1 MAVSTRTLLQ
11 CVNGVTDQLQV
22 RATGTLTAA
31 ATATV
36 TCGTSPF
43 KTQRTDASSKKYE
56 GDQIYLEAAAANV
69 TPNPQGIALYAA
81 STGVFTPDVAWANAP
96 GATLVFDILLRGVSR
111 QLVIDA
117 INDTLRQQFYETTVP
132 LTWVVDGDMETS
144 GVGSWTASNA
154 TLSKVTGVD
163 NVYAGPQ
170 SLRVLATGAA
180 GYAQSSTI
188 YVDPTYAG
196 PWHGRAYVRADIGTA
211 RLIPYDVTN
220 SAAISVSTAL
230 SDWTLRGYGIIDFTF
245 TLPTTCEALAFRLE
259 SLASADDTYWN
270 RLIAHPVGAV
280 EYPAPDWLVREDQVR
295 SVNDTWLS
303 GYRPERDDW
312 ESIPY
317 RLLADHSNPN
327 RRFRI
332 VVPHVYGHRQNG
344 HHSGFGWSAL
354 GPFMLRATRPYSA
367 LSADTDTTFCPQD
380 LVEAGACMEVARRMA
395 QRQGAD
401 QAAWNVEYRN
411 RRSTFARMRADR
423 DPQVISVGRA

>member
-31 ATATV
+31 ATSTV

-69 TPNPQGIALYAA
+69 TPNPQGIAAYVA

-96 GATLVFDILLRGVSR
+96 VSTLVFDVFLRGVSR

-117 INDTLRQQFYETTVP
+117 INDTLRQQFYESRIP
-132 LTWVVDGDMETS
+132 LSWVTDGDMETS

-154 TLSKVTGVD
+154 TLSKVTAAANLYG
-163 NVYAGPQ
+163 GLQ
-170 SLRVLATGAA
+170 SLRVLATATP
-180 GYAQSSTI
+180 GYAQSATI
-188 YVDPTYAG
+188 LVNPTYAG
-196 PWHGRAYVRADIGTA
+196 QWWAYAIVRADVGTA
-211 RLIPYDVTN
+211 RLTAYDVTN
-220 SAAISVSTAL
+220 SASIDT
-230 SDWTLRGYGIIDFTF
+230 SDWSLRGWGVMAMSFS
-245 TLPTTCEALAFRLE
+245 LPATCEALAFRLT
-259 SLASADDTYWN
+259 SVTSADDTMWN
-270 RLIAHPVGAV
+270 GLFAFPALALEHPL
-280 EYPAPDWLVREDQVR
+280 PDWVVRADQVR
-295 SVNDTWLS
+295 AIESTDYTRYDPSQDFW
-303 GYRPERDDW
+303 RPT
-312 ESIPY
+312 PY
-317 RLLADHSNPN
+317 DLLPDHSNVN
-327 RRFRI
+327 RRFRVRI
-332 VVPHVYGHRQNG
+332 EQPTV
-344 HHSGFGWSAL
+344 
-354 GPFMLRATRPYSA
+354 GPLMLRAIRPYSA